1 MGELAASLAHE
12 IKQPIA
18 AAVTNARTCALWL
31 ERETPDLAE
40 ASEAASRTV
49 NAAMR
54 ASDIVDRVRSLYTRG
69 TPHRQLVDVN
79 DMIQE
84 MVVLLQHEASR
95 HAVAIRTELA
105 ERLPD
110 IIADRVQVQ
119 QVLLNLMLNGIEA
132 MKDAPGELVITSQ
145 RTDDGQLLISVSDSG
160 VGIPAE
166 QTERIFEAFFTTKP
180 RGTGMGLSVSR
191 TIVESHGGRVWA
203 SANTT
208 RGATFQFTLPGE
220 VISPSPSAV

>member
-1 MGELAASLAHE
+1 M
-12 IKQPIA
+12 
-18 AAVTNARTCALWL
+18 TNARTCALWL
-31 ERETPDLAE
+31 ERETPDLTE

-119 QVLLNLMLNGIEA
+119 QVLMNLMLNGIEA

-160 VGIPAE
+160 VGIPTE

-220 VISPSPSAV
+220 MISRSPSAV